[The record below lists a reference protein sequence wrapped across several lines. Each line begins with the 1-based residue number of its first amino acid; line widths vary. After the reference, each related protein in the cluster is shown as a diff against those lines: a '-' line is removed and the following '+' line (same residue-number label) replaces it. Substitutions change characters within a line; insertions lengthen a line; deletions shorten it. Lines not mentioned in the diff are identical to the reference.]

1 MFQYLEIKGLIWQ
14 VLLVPD
20 FMKISSEFNQNTQE
34 CFIMS
39 EGSL

>member
-14 VLLVPD
+14 LLLVPD
-20 FMKISSEFNQNTQE
+20 FMKISSEFNQNTQK